1 MPVAS
6 SAAATL
12 RHLGRLRAR
21 VDEASRSAA
30 RDLLAV
36 LAAVPW
42 WAAEGEAERLPA
54 LGGGAPAWETGA
66 VAPPLRAERPA
77 APKVLAAHGTLV
89 QGRAAEASPAALAE
103 GPRRNPRKPATS
115 TPVPSIAS
123 RPGPGGSCPGRP
135 RNRGWLL
142 GVAVFLL
149 DPVARRGP
157 SRPHQRRGPHQR

>member
-115 TPVPSIAS
+115 TRPVPAS
-123 RPGPGGSCPGRP
+123 LLRLLVRASEERP
-135 RNRGWLL
+135 RGWTTA
-142 GVAVFLL
+142 AVVDAVVTGLHRMHHPEHVE
-149 DPVARRGP
+149 DAVTGE
-157 SRPHQRRGPHQR
+157 